1 MTRETFFVRT
11 GAPMQIVRSIA
22 TNQTGNEIG
31 QPSAR
36 NVVKIPVWAISI
48 AAHASSVDN
57 RRFIALL
64 SVSLELEHIPKLR
77 VGAVNA
83 DGASNPEQHH
93 MTSPDL
99 LRGEALFTADSRPA
113 DLLHLH
119 FVRSQC
125 ASARIVAVRTDEA
138 KAFPGVVAVFCAED
152 LAIIPVWEIAL
163 LPEGFAQPPLAR
175 NLVRYVGEKVVAI
188 VAESP
193 AIAIDAAELV
203 VIDYEPL
210 PALTDMRDV
219 GLDTSPVLFS
229 DHPSNVCLQ
238 WPSDNPNPDL
248 SGTEVVT
255 SVSHSIPRL
264 SCAPIEGHAI
274 VATPQPSDR
283 LEILVSTQ
291 VPVAAQRQIARSL
304 QMELSDVRVVV
315 PNVGGGFGGKAAGGV
330 CEHVVVAAAA
340 RALGRPVCFVEDR
353 NANLSSMQGR
363 GVRNLV
369 RLHATSDGRLLAIEA
384 DITADAGAYPNVG
397 AVEPGKTRLMACGP
411 YGIAAANITAR
422 SVVTNLPPVG
432 AYRGPGR
439 SEAAVMLERTLDVL
453 ADALRIDPVE
463 IRRRNLLAADAFPYL
478 APTGLEYDSG
488 NYHELLDLLVAE
500 SGYHNLRQEQ
510 LERRTTSGQLLGVG
524 VSFVIDS
531 TAWFSRNEGASIR
544 INNDGTI
551 VVLTGSASAG
561 QQHGNLYRS
570 IVQRLLPVA
579 IDQIQVVEGD
589 TDQWSHSDGTMG
601 SRTAQ
606 LAGTAVLRSVELL
619 HDSLRDMAAKEFE
632 ADADDIVIYPGGSI
646 GVRGVPSRSLTLAQ
660 LVSSSEEPLEA
671 SCLYEQAGASYPA
684 AAHLSVVE
692 IDVDSGK
699 VIPIRHVAV
708 TDCGVVLDPDSARS
722 QVIGASAQG
731 ISQALYE
738 EFAFDEDGNPLTNSF
753 ADYALPSAAEIPAI
767 ETHFIETP
775 SPRNPLGAKGVGEI
789 GMIAAPVAVQ
799 NAVIDAVRHL
809 GVQHLDMPCTPEK
822 VWAAIN
828 HRGP

>member
-1 MTRETFFVRT
+1 M
-11 GAPMQIVRSIA
+11 A
-22 TNQTGNEIG
+22 TNHTGNEIG

-36 NVVKIPVWAISI
+36 NVVKIPVWAFSMV
-48 AAHASSVDN
+48 AHASSVDN
-57 RRFIALL
+57 RRFIAPL
-64 SVSLELEHIPKLR
+64 SVWLASERIPKLG

-83 DGASNPEQHH
+83 GGASNREQRH
-93 MTSPDL
+93 MTIPDL
-99 LRGEALFTADSRPA
+99 LRGAALFTADSQAPG
-113 DLLHLH
+113 LLHLH
-119 FVRSQC
+119 FVRSQY
-125 ASARIVAVRTDEA
+125 AAARIVAVHTDEA

-152 LAIIPVWEIAL
+152 LSVIPVWEIAL
-163 LPEGFAQPPLAR
+163 LPESFAQPPLAAD
-175 NLVRYVGEKVVAI
+175 LVRYVGEKVVAI

-203 VIDYEPL
+203 VIDYGPL
-210 PALTDMRDV
+210 PALTDMRYAS
-219 GLDTSPVLFS
+219 LDTSPVLFS
-229 DHPSNVCLQ
+229 EHPSNVCLQ
-238 WPSDNPNPDL
+238 WPSDNPNPNL
-248 SGTEVVT
+248 SGSDVVT
-255 SVSHSIPRL
+255 SVSHSIPRV

-274 VATPQPSDR
+274 VATPLPDGR

-340 RALGRPVCFVEDR
+340 RALGCPVSFIEDR

-363 GVRNLV
+363 GVRNHV
-369 RLHATSDGRLLAIEA
+369 KLHASSDGQLLAIEA

-397 AVEPGKTRLMACGP
+397 AVEPGKTRMMVCGP
-411 YGIAAANITAR
+411 YGIAAANITAQA
-422 SVVTNLPPVG
+422 VVTNLPPVG

-453 ADALRIDPVE
+453 ADALGIDPVE

-488 NYHELLDLLVAE
+488 NYYELLDLLVAR
-500 SGYHNLRQEQ
+500 SGYHHLREQQ
-510 LERRTTSGQLLGVG
+510 LERRSTNGQLLGIG

-531 TAWFSRNEGASIR
+531 TAWFSRTEGAAIH
-544 INNDGTI
+544 INDDGKI

-570 IVQRLLPVA
+570 LVQRLFPVPS
-579 IDQIQVVEGD
+579 DQIIVVEGD
-589 TDQWSHSDGTMG
+589 TDQWSQSDGTMG

-606 LAGTAVLRSVELL
+606 LAGTAVLRSVERLHEALL
-619 HDSLRDMAAKEFE
+619 DRAAHNFE
-632 ADADDIVIYPGGSI
+632 AATEDIVIYPGGQV
-646 GVRGVPSRSLTLAQ
+646 GVRGVPSRSLTFAQ
-660 LVSSSEEPLEA
+660 LVTSTKEPIEA
-671 SCLYEQAGASYPA
+671 SCLYEQSGATYPA

-692 IDVDSGK
+692 VDVETGR
-699 VIPIRHVAV
+699 VVPIRHVAV
-708 TDCGVVLDPDSARS
+708 TDCGVVLDSDSARS
-722 QVIGASAQG
+722 QVIGATAQG

-738 EFAFDEDGNPLTNSF
+738 EFLFDEDGNPLTNSF

-809 GVQHLDMPCTPEK
+809 GVQHMDMPCTPEK

-828 HRGP
+828 LRNV

>member
-1 MTRETFFVRT
+1 MT
-11 GAPMQIVRSIA
+11 
-22 TNQTGNEIG
+22 N
-31 QPSAR
+31 
-36 NVVKIPVWAISI
+36 
-48 AAHASSVDN
+48 
-57 RRFIALL
+57 
-64 SVSLELEHIPKLR
+64 
-77 VGAVNA
+77 
-83 DGASNPEQHH
+83 
-93 MTSPDL
+93 PDL
-99 LRGEALFTADSRPA
+99 LRGEALFTADSRAPG
-113 DLLHLH
+113 LLHLY
-119 FVRSQC
+119 FVRSQY
-125 ASARIVAVRTDEA
+125 AAARIVAVQTDEA
-138 KAFPGVVAVFCAED
+138 KAFPGVVAVFCADD

-163 LPEGFAQPPLAR
+163 LPEDFAQPPLAR

-203 VIDYEPL
+203 VIEYEPL
-210 PALTDMRDV
+210 PALTDMRAV

-229 DHPSNVCLQ
+229 EHPSNVCLQ
-238 WPSDNPNPDL
+238 WPSDNPHPDL
-248 SGTEVVT
+248 TGTDVVA
-255 SVSHSIPRL
+255 SVSHLIPRV

-274 VATPQPSDR
+274 VATPLPDGR
-283 LEILVSTQ
+283 LE
-291 VPVAAQRQIARSL
+291 
-304 QMELSDVRVVV
+304 
-315 PNVGGGFGGKAAGGV
+315 GGFGGKAAGGI

-340 RALGRPVCFVEDR
+340 RALGRSVSFIEDR

-363 GVRNLV
+363 GVRNHV
-369 RLHATSDGRLLAIEA
+369 KLHASSDGRLLAIEA

-397 AVEPGKTRLMACGP
+397 AVEPGKTRMMVCGP

-488 NYHELLDLLVAE
+488 NYHELLDLLVAK
-500 SGYHNLRQEQ
+500 SGYQNLRQKQ
-510 LERRTTSGQLLGVG
+510 LERRTTNGQLLGIG

-531 TAWFSRNEGASIR
+531 TAWFSRTEGAAIH
-544 INNDGTI
+544 INDDGNI
-551 VVLTGSASAG
+551 VILTGSASAG

-570 IVQRLLPVA
+570 IVQRLFPVA
-579 IDQIQVVEGD
+579 SDQIIVVEGD
-589 TDQWSHSDGTMG
+589 TDQWSQSDGTMG

-606 LAGTAVLRSVELL
+606 LAGTAVLRSVERLHESLL
-619 HDSLRDMAAKEFE
+619 DIAANQFE
-632 ADADDIVIYPGGSI
+632 AATEDIVIYPGGLI
-646 GVRGVPSRSLTLAQ
+646 GVRGVPSRSLTFAQ
-660 LVSSSEEPLEA
+660 LVASTTEPIEA

-692 IDVDSGK
+692 IDGETGRV
-699 VIPIRHVAV
+699 VPIRHVAV

-722 QVIGASAQG
+722 QVIGATAQG

-738 EFAFDEDGNPLTNSF
+738 EFVFDEDGNPLTNSF
-753 ADYALPSAAEIPAI
+753 ADYALPSAAEIPSI

-828 HRGP
+828 HIEN

>member
-1 MTRETFFVRT
+1 MTN
-11 GAPMQIVRSIA
+11 S
-22 TNQTGNEIG
+22 
-31 QPSAR
+31 
-36 NVVKIPVWAISI
+36 
-48 AAHASSVDN
+48 
-57 RRFIALL
+57 
-64 SVSLELEHIPKLR
+64 
-77 VGAVNA
+77 
-83 DGASNPEQHH
+83 
-93 MTSPDL
+93 DL
-99 LRGEALFTADSRPA
+99 LRGEALFTADSRTPG
-113 DLLHLH
+113 LLHLH
-119 FVRSQC
+119 FVRSQY
-125 ASARIVAVRTDEA
+125 AAARIVAVQTDEA
-138 KAFPGVVAVFCAED
+138 KAFPGVVAVFCADD
-152 LAIIPVWEIAL
+152 LAIVPVWEIAL
-163 LPEGFAQPPLAR
+163 LPEDFAQPPLAR
-175 NLVRYVGEKVVAI
+175 NVVRYVGEKVVAI

-203 VIDYEPL
+203 VIEYEPL
-210 PALTDMRDV
+210 PALTDMRDI
-219 GLDTSPVLFS
+219 GLDTSTVLFS

-238 WPSDNPNPDL
+238 WPSDNPHPDL
-248 SGTEVVT
+248 TGTEVVT

-274 VATPQPSDR
+274 VATPQPGDR

-304 QMELSDVRVVV
+304 QMDLSKVRVVV

-340 RALGRPVCFVEDR
+340 RALDRPVSFIEDR

-369 RLHATSDGRLLAIEA
+369 RLHATSDGRMLAIEA
-384 DITADAGAYPNVG
+384 EITADAGAYPNVG
-397 AVEPGKTRLMACGP
+397 AVEPGKTRMMVCGP
-411 YGIAAANITAR
+411 YGIAAANITAKA
-422 SVVTNLPPVG
+422 VVTNLPPVG

-453 ADALRIDPVE
+453 ADALHIDPVE

-488 NYHELLDLLVAE
+488 NYHELLDLLVAK
-500 SGYHNLRQEQ
+500 SGYQNLRQEQ
-510 LERRTTSGQLLGVG
+510 RERRTTNGQLLGIG

-531 TAWFSRNEGASIR
+531 TAWFSRTEGAAIH
-544 INNDGTI
+544 INEDGKI

-570 IVQRLLPVA
+570 LVQRLFPLE
-579 IDQIQVVEGD
+579 IDQIIVVEGD
-589 TDQWSHSDGTMG
+589 TDQWSQSDGTMG

-606 LAGTAVLRSVELL
+606 LAGTAVLRSVERLHESLL
-619 HDSLRDMAAKEFE
+619 DIAANEFE
-632 ADADDIVIYPGGSI
+632 AATEDIVIHQGGLI
-646 GVRGVPSRSLTLAQ
+646 GVRGVPSRSLTFAQ
-660 LVSSSEEPLEA
+660 LVASTKEPIEA
-671 SCLYEQAGASYPA
+671 SCVYEQSGATYPA

-692 IDVDSGK
+692 VDVDTGK
-699 VIPIRHVAV
+699 VVPIRHVAV
-708 TDCGVVLDPDSARS
+708 TDCGVVLDADSARS
-722 QVIGASAQG
+722 QVIGATAQG

-738 EFAFDEDGNPLTNSF
+738 EFVFDEDGNPLTNSF
-753 ADYALPSAAEIPAI
+753 ADYAMPSAVEIPAI

-799 NAVIDAVRHL
+799 NAVINAVRHL

-822 VWAAIN
+822 VWSAIN
-828 HRGP
+828 LRNH